1 MGKIA
6 FLFPGQGAQ
15 FVGMGKDL
23 ADRYPEARELYARAD
38 AALGFSLSK
47 ICFEGPEDRLTAT
60 DISQPAILV
69 TSLAAMAAMQST
81 DAGKAI
87 APEAAAGLSLGEYT
101 ALVAAGAI
109 DFETAV
115 RLTNLRGRFMQEA
128 CDSQPGGMVS
138 LIGADEAL
146 AEKICEVA
154 REAGIIWPANYN
166 SPGQVVVSGVK
177 AACDRAVEVA
187 EAQGAQRAIPLVVAG
202 AFHSPLMA
210 SAREKLAPH
219 LQGLKFQSLK
229 FPVMANVTGEYYD
242 GVAAA
247 AELLTRQVDG
257 PVRWQQGVQ
266 RLVADGF
273 DRFYE
278 VGPGRV
284 LAGLLKRIDRQAG
297 RAAVN
302 VGTVA
307 DIESLNSKGASA

>member
-15 FVGMGKDL
+15 AVGMGKDL
-23 ADRYPEARELYARAD
+23 AAAYPEARALYERAD
-38 AALGFSLSK
+38 AALGFALST

-69 TSLAAMAAMQST
+69 TSLAALAALRST
-81 DAGKAI
+81 DAGSKI
-87 APEAAAGLSLGEYT
+87 VPQAAAGLSLGEYT
-101 ALVAAGAI
+101 ALAAAGAI

-115 RLTNLRGRFMQEA
+115 KLTNLRGRFMQEA
-128 CDSQPGGMVS
+128 CDAQPGGMVS

-146 AEKICEVA
+146 AEKICEAA
-154 REAGIIWPANYN
+154 RQAGIIWPANYN

-177 AACDRAVEVA
+177 PACDRVAQVA
-187 EAQGAQRAIPLVVAG
+187 ESLGAQRAIPLTVAG

-210 SAREKLAPH
+210 TAREKLAPH
-219 LQGLKFQSLK
+219 LANLKVQELA
-229 FPVMANVTGEYYD
+229 FPVVANVTGDYYS
-242 GVAAA
+242 GAAAA
-247 AELLTRQVDG
+247 AELLEKQVDG

-278 VGPGRV
+278 IGPGRV

-307 DIESLNSKGASA
+307 DIEAIAAM

>member
-23 ADRYPEARELYARAD
+23 AAAYPEARALYERAD
-38 AALGFSLSK
+38 AALGFALST

-69 TSLAAMAAMQST
+69 TSLAALAALKST
-81 DAGKAI
+81 EAGLSI
-87 APEAAAGLSLGEYT
+87 VPEAAAGLSLGEYT
-101 ALVAAGAI
+101 ALAAAGAI

-115 RLTNLRGRFMQEA
+115 KLTNLRGRFMQEA
-128 CDSQPGGMVS
+128 CQAQPGGMVS
-138 LIGADEAL
+138 LIGTDEAL
-146 AEKICEVA
+146 AEKICEAA

-177 AACDRAVEVA
+177 PACDRVVQVA
-187 EAQGAQRAIPLVVAG
+187 ESLGAQRAIPLTVAG

-210 SAREKLAPH
+210 TAREKLAPH
-219 LQGLKFQSLK
+219 LANLKVQKLA
-229 FPVMANVTGEYYD
+229 FPVVANVTGDYYS
-242 GVAAA
+242 GAAAA
-247 AELLTRQVDG
+247 AELLEKQVDG

-278 VGPGRV
+278 IGPGRV

-307 DIESLNSKGASA
+307 DIEALAGSRS